1 MGDTASSTNQSVS
14 IKNFQVPPPNF
25 LIPDLSRPPPGFNTL
40 NIQPLLPE
48 LVNPPAV
55 TVEDPKPT
63 APYYDLPAGLMVPLI
78 RLEDCSYKPLDADDI
93 RLPAPAPPSER
104 LIAAIEAFYAPPS
117 HERPRDGYK
126 TIAINFPHMLAINL
140 PLIHSF
146 LSDGWER
153 LALYEYYKVKNSAK
167 KVKEEEIQQGI
178 REKSRSLSPIAIE
191 LAKNPIS
198 KKRRYR

>member
-1 MGDTASSTNQSVS
+1 MGDTVSSTNQSVS

-48 LVNPPAV
+48 LVNQPAV
-55 TVEDPKPT
+55 VVEDPKPT

-78 RLEDCSYKPLDADDI
+78 RLEDCSYKPLDPEDI

-126 TIAINFPHMLAINL
+126 TIIIALPLVIEINFPFHL
-140 PLIHSF
+140 SF
-146 LSDGWER
+146 S
-153 LALYEYYKVKNSAK
+153 
-167 KVKEEEIQQGI
+167 
-178 REKSRSLSPIAIE
+178 
-191 LAKNPIS
+191 
-198 KKRRYR
+198 